1 MLVFTEDNVRGIC
14 SVSTDMSFTEVESY
28 VAEQKEPV
36 LFVKK
41 KDEILGY
48 IRAHDI
54 MDEMETQEPE
64 KERHFWLSQ
73 LIPLH
78 FAYHIYCDVPVPD
91 IFKLLG
97 EEMVIVKDKHD
108 QVCGYLRREDILIEL
123 LRQDDHN
130 IDLFRTILSSIP
142 MGIFVVDKQGAII
155 NYNDEG
161 VRMIRSEREKLHNR
175 PAHEVFGAE
184 QIERVFTT
192 GETILNQLHLR
203 PEMGIL
209 ADYSPILTP
218 DHEVKG
224 VIIVVQDLPML
235 EEIAMELDYVKDLNK
250 DMKAILSTIYDE
262 ILVVD
267 AEGKLMRFS
276 DNDEINFRQG
286 DLRELVGK
294 NLLELED
301 KGLFKPAVTRLVLEQ
316 KRKVS
321 VIQDLNNGCKVLAVG
336 NPVFDEEGKIERIVI
351 ASRDIT
357 ETSKLKNELREVKK
371 LSQQYKEE
379 LENLKSRHT
388 LNRSVVYCSPK
399 IDRIMREIEKIA
411 RFSSTVLLTGESGVG
426 KEVFAKAIHQLG
438 VRAAKPFLKINC
450 GAIPEN
456 LLESELFGYEKGAFT
471 GADPRGKEGY
481 FQKADSGVLFL
492 DEIGE
497 MPLSLQVKLL
507 RVLQEREIIPV
518 GSTDTMQVDVQII
531 AATNKNLE
539 QRVEEGS
546 FREDLFYRLNV
557 IPIHIPPLRER
568 PEDIPVLAYYFLQ
581 KLNDTYHRDIQL
593 SPDALNLLEVYSW
606 PGNVRELQNII
617 ERAVVTTEDEMI
629 DAGHLNRFLQWK
641 KASTK
646 VKPIITN
653 LIPLQEA
660 LDDVEEQLIILAM
673 ERYKTTT
680 MAAKALG
687 ISQSSV
693 SRKYQKI
700 LQKQTSMHA

>member
-1 MLVFTEDNVRGIC
+1 MLVFTTDNIRNIHT
-14 SVSTDMSFTEVESY
+14 VSIDTTLVEAQTAL
-28 VAEQKEPV
+28 AELHEPV
-36 LFVKK
+36 LFVKNK
-41 KDEILGY
+41 EKLLGY
-48 IRAHDI
+48 IRAHDVVV
-54 MDEMETQEPE
+54 EQETEAEPLTLL
-64 KERHFWLSQ
+64 HANI
-73 LIPLH
+73 IPLH
-78 FAYHIYCDVPVPD
+78 FAYHVYCDVAVSD
-91 IFKLLG
+91 VFKLLG
-97 EEMVIVKDKHD
+97 EEIVIVKNRHD
-108 QVCGYLRREDILIEL
+108 EVCGYLRREDILIEL
-123 LRQDDHN
+123 LRQDDNN

-142 MGIFVVDKQGAII
+142 MGIFVVDKLGNII
-155 NYNDEG
+155 NHNDAG
-161 VRMIRSEREKLHNR
+161 LRMIRCEGEKLSR
-175 PAHEVFGAE
+175 RRAADIFGAN
-184 QIERVFTT
+184 QISEVLST
-192 GETILNQLHLR
+192 GKAILNQLHVT

-209 ADYSPILTP
+209 ADYSPILSA

-224 VIIVVQDLPML
+224 VVIVVQDLPMV
-235 EEIAMELDYVKDLNK
+235 EDMVMELDYVKDLNK
-250 DMKAILSTIYDE
+250 DLNAILSTIYDE
-262 ILVVD
+262 ILVVNHKG
-267 AEGKLMRFS
+267 ELIRFS
-276 DNDEINFRQG
+276 DNNMLHARAN
-286 DLRELVGK
+286 DLSSLVGK
-294 NLLELED
+294 NVLELED
-301 KGLFKPAVTRLVLEQ
+301 RGVFKPSVTRLVLER

-321 VIQDLNNGCKVLAVG
+321 VIQDMENGRKILAVG
-336 NPVFDEEGKIERIVI
+336 NPIFDEEGNVERIVI

-357 ETSKLKNELREVKK
+357 ETTRLKSELREMKK

-379 LENLKSRHT
+379 LESLKSRHT

-438 VRAAKPFLKINC
+438 SRVNEPFLKINC
-450 GAIPEN
+450 GAIPEH

-471 GADPRGKEGY
+471 GADPKGKSGY
-481 FQKADSGVLFL
+481 FQKADKGVLFL

-507 RVLQEREIIPV
+507 RVLQEREVIPV
-518 GSTDTMQVDVQII
+518 GSTQPISIDVQIV

-539 QRVEEGS
+539 KLVEERK

-557 IPIHIPPLRER
+557 IPIQIPPLRER
-568 PEDIPVLAYYFLQ
+568 PEDIPVLAYSFLQ
-581 KLNDTYHRDIQL
+581 RLNEAHGRDIQL

-617 ERAVVTTEDEMI
+617 ERAVVTTDDEI
-629 DAGHLNRFLQWK
+629 IAGEHVNQFLQWK
-641 KASTK
+641 KAAVK
-646 VKPIITN
+646 VRPIITS

-680 MAAKALG
+680 MAARALG

-700 LQKQTSMHA
+700 VQKQAGLRA

>member
-1 MLVFTEDNVRGIC
+1 MLVFTEENIREIHT
-14 SVSTDMSFTEVESY
+14 VSTDMSFSEVECY
-28 VAEQKEPV
+28 LEENKEPI

-41 KDEILGY
+41 KEEIIGY
-48 IRAHDI
+48 IRAQELFGETE
-54 MDEMETQEPE
+54 MDDENHPLWQS
-64 KERHFWLSQ
+64 H

-78 FAYHIYCDVPVPD
+78 FVYHIYCDVSVSD
-91 IFKLLG
+91 VFKLLG
-97 EEMVIVKDKHD
+97 EEIVIVKNKRDE
-108 QVCGYLRREDILIEL
+108 VCGYLRREDILIEL

-142 MGIFVVDKQGAII
+142 MGIFVVDKQGHII

-161 VRMIRSEREKLHNR
+161 LRMIRCEKESIHNR
-175 PAHEVFGAE
+175 PARDIFGAE
-184 QIERVFTT
+184 QIERVFAT
-192 GETILNQLHLR
+192 GETILNQLHIR

-209 ADYSPILTP
+209 ADYSPILSP
-218 DHEVKG
+218 EHEVKG
-224 VIIVVQDLPML
+224 VVIVVQDLPML
-235 EEIAMELDYVKDLNK
+235 EDMAMELDYVKDLNK
-250 DMKAILSTIYDE
+250 DLKAILSTIYDE
-262 ILVVD
+262 ILVVNHKG
-267 AEGKLMRFS
+267 ELLRFS
-276 DNDEINFRQG
+276 DNNILNFRQV
-286 DLRELVGK
+286 DLKEWVGQ
-294 NLLELED
+294 NLLQLED
-301 KGLFKPAVTRLVLEQ
+301 QGLFKPAVIRLVLEQ

-321 VIQDLNNGCKVLAVG
+321 VIQDISNGTKVLAVG
-336 NPVFDEEGKIERIVI
+336 NPVFDEAGEIERIVI
-351 ASRDIT
+351 ATRDIT
-357 ETSKLKNELREVKK
+357 ETTKLKSELREMKK

-379 LENLKSRHT
+379 LENLRSRHT

-399 IDRIMREIEKIA
+399 IERIMREIEKVA

-438 VRAAKPFLKINC
+438 ARSHQPFLKINC

-481 FQKADSGVLFL
+481 FQKADGGVLFL

-497 MPLSLQVKLL
+497 MSLSLQVKLL
-507 RVLQEREIIPV
+507 RVLQEREVIPV
-518 GSTDTMQVDVQII
+518 GSTKSVPVDVQII

-539 QRVEEGS
+539 EQVEEGS

-557 IPIHIPPLRER
+557 IPMHIPPLRER

-581 KLNDTYHRDIQL
+581 KLNEKYHRDIQL

-617 ERAVVTTEDEMI
+617 ERAVVTTEEELIHAD
-629 DAGHLNRFLQWK
+629 HLNRFLQWK
-641 KASTK
+641 KASAK
-646 VKPIITN
+646 VRPIITN

-660 LDDVEEQLIILAM
+660 LEDVEEQLIVLAM

-680 MAAKALG
+680 MAAKVLG

-700 LQKQTSMHA
+700 LRKQASVRV

>member
-1 MLVFTEDNVRGIC
+1 MLVFTEDNVRDIL
-14 SVSTDMSFTEVESY
+14 SISTDMSFAEVEHCL
-28 VAEQKEPV
+28 AKQKEPV

-48 IRAHDI
+48 IRAQDLAGEVENEGR
-54 MDEMETQEPE
+54 DRQ
-64 KERHFWLSQ
+64 FWLSH

-78 FAYHIYCDVPVPD
+78 FAYHIYQDVSVSD
-91 IFKLLG
+91 VFKLLG
-97 EEMVIVKDKHD
+97 EEVVIVRNKRDE
-108 QVCGYLRREDILIEL
+108 VCGYLRREDILIEL
-123 LRQDDHN
+123 LRQDNHH

-142 MGIFVVDKQGAII
+142 MGIFVVDRQGNIV

-161 VRMIRSEREKLHNR
+161 LRMIRWEKEQLHNR
-175 PAHEVFGAE
+175 PAKDIFGSE
-184 QIERVFTT
+184 HIDRVFAT
-192 GETILNQLHLR
+192 GDTILNQLHLR

-218 DHEVKG
+218 EHEVKG

-235 EEIAMELDYVKDLNK
+235 EDMAMELDYVKDLNT
-250 DMKAILSTIYDE
+250 DLKAILSTIYDE
-262 ILVVD
+262 ILVVNPKG
-267 AEGKLMRFS
+267 ELLRFS
-276 DNDEINFRQG
+276 DNNVINFRQG
-286 DLRELVGK
+286 DLKDLVGK

-301 KGLFKPAVTRLVLEQ
+301 KGIFKPSVTRLVLEQ

-321 VIQDLNNGCKVLAVG
+321 VIQDVSNGRKVLAVG
-336 NPVFDEEGKIERIVI
+336 NPVFDEAGQIERIVI

-357 ETSKLKNELREVKK
+357 ETTKLKSELREMKK

-379 LENLKSRHT
+379 LESLKSRHT

-438 VRAAKPFLKINC
+438 VRANRPFLKINC

-471 GADPRGKEGY
+471 GADPKGKEGY
-481 FQKADSGVLFL
+481 FQKANSGVLFL

-507 RVLQEREIIPV
+507 RVLQEREVIPV
-518 GSTDTMQVDVQII
+518 GSTQSVQVDVQIV

-539 QRVEEGS
+539 QKVEEGS

-581 KLNDTYHRDIQL
+581 KLNETYHRDIQL

-606 PGNVRELQNII
+606 PGNVRELQNMI
-617 ERAVVTTEDEMI
+617 ERAVVTTEEELIQAD
-629 DAGHLNRFLQWK
+629 HLNRFLQWK

-660 LDDVEEQLIILAM
+660 LEDVEEQLILLAM

-680 MAAKALG
+680 MAAKVLG

-700 LQKQTSMHA
+700 LQKQASMHV

>member
-1 MLVFTEDNVRGIC
+1 MLVFTTDNIRNIHT
-14 SVSTDMSFTEVESY
+14 VSIDTTLVEAQTALTELH
-28 VAEQKEPV
+28 EPV
-36 LFVKK
+36 LFVKNK
-41 KDEILGY
+41 EKLLGY
-48 IRAHDI
+48 IRAHDVVV
-54 MDEMETQEPE
+54 EQEPE
-64 KERHFWLSQ
+64 AEPLTLLHANI
-73 LIPLH
+73 IPLH
-78 FAYHIYCDVPVPD
+78 FAYHVYCDVAVSD
-91 IFKLLG
+91 VFKLLG
-97 EEMVIVKDKHD
+97 EEIVIVKNRHD
-108 QVCGYLRREDILIEL
+108 EVCGYLRREDILIEL

-142 MGIFVVDKQGAII
+142 MGIFVVDKQGSII
-155 NYNDEG
+155 NHNDAG
-161 VRMIRSEREKLHNR
+161 LRMIRCEGEKLSSR
-175 PAHEVFGAE
+175 RAADIFGAN
-184 QIERVFTT
+184 QISHVLST
-192 GETILNQLHLR
+192 GKAILNQLHIT

-209 ADYSPILTP
+209 ADYSPILSA

-224 VIIVVQDLPML
+224 VVIVVQDLPMV
-235 EEIAMELDYVKDLNK
+235 EDMVMELDYVKDLNK
-250 DMKAILSTIYDE
+250 DLKAILSTIYDE
-262 ILVVD
+262 IIVVNHKG
-267 AEGKLMRFS
+267 ELIRFS
-276 DNDEINFRQG
+276 DNNMLHAQANDFH
-286 DLRELVGK
+286 DLIGRNV
-294 NLLELED
+294 LELED
-301 KGLFKPAVTRLVLEQ
+301 QGIFKPSVTRLVLER

-321 VIQDLNNGCKVLAVG
+321 VIQDMENGRKILAVG
-336 NPVFDEEGKIERIVI
+336 NPIFDDEGNVERIVI

-357 ETSKLKNELREVKK
+357 ETTRLKSELREMKK

-379 LENLKSRHT
+379 LESLKSRHT

-438 VRAAKPFLKINC
+438 SRVNEPFLKINC
-450 GAIPEN
+450 GAIPEH

-471 GADPRGKEGY
+471 GADPKGKSGY
-481 FQKADSGVLFL
+481 FQKADKGVLFL

-507 RVLQEREIIPV
+507 RVLQEREVIPV
-518 GSTDTMQVDVQII
+518 GSTQPIPIDVQIV

-539 QRVEEGS
+539 KLVEERK

-557 IPIHIPPLRER
+557 IPIQIPPLRER
-568 PEDIPVLAYYFLQ
+568 PEDIPVLAYSFLQ
-581 KLNDTYHRDIQL
+581 RLNEAHGRDIQL

-617 ERAVVTTEDEMI
+617 ERAVVTTDDEI
-629 DAGHLNRFLQWK
+629 IAGEHINQFLQWK
-641 KASTK
+641 KAAVK
-646 VKPIITN
+646 VRPIITS

-660 LDDVEEQLIILAM
+660 LDDVEEQLVILAM

-680 MAAKALG
+680 MAARALG

-700 LQKQTSMHA
+700 LQKQAGLRA

>member
-1 MLVFTEDNVRGIC
+1 
-14 SVSTDMSFTEVESY
+14 MSFSEVERY
-28 VAEQKEPV
+28 LEEQKEPV

-41 KDEILGY
+41 KEEVIGYVRVQDLSSDKEAENNEIPFWQ
-48 IRAHDI
+48 AH
-54 MDEMETQEPE
+54 
-64 KERHFWLSQ
+64 

-78 FAYHIYCDVPVPD
+78 FAYHIYCDISVSDV
-91 IFKLLG
+91 FKLLG
-97 EEMVIVKDKHD
+97 EEIVIVKNKQDE
-108 QVCGYLRREDILIEL
+108 VCGYLRREDILIEL
-123 LRQDDHN
+123 LRQDNHN

-142 MGIFVVDKQGAII
+142 KGIFVVDKQGSII

-161 VRMIRSEREKLHNR
+161 LRMIRCEKEKIHNR
-175 PAHEVFGAE
+175 PAREIFGAE
-184 QIERVFTT
+184 QIERVFAT
-192 GETILNQLHLR
+192 GETILNQLHIR

-209 ADYSPILTP
+209 ADYSPILSP
-218 DHEVKG
+218 EHEVKG
-224 VIIVVQDLPML
+224 VVIVVQDLPML
-235 EEIAMELDYVKDLNK
+235 EEMAMELDYVKDLNK
-250 DMKAILSTIYDE
+250 DLKAILSTIYDE
-262 ILVVD
+262 ILVVNHKG
-267 AEGKLMRFS
+267 ELLRFS
-276 DNDEINFRQG
+276 DNNTLNFRQD
-286 DLRELVGK
+286 DLENLVGK

-301 KGLFKPAVTRLVLEQ
+301 QGLFKPSVTRLVLER

-321 VIQDLNNGCKVLAVG
+321 VIQDMSNGRKVLAVG
-336 NPVFDEEGKIERIVI
+336 NPVFDEEGNIERIVI

-357 ETSKLKNELREVKK
+357 ETTKLKSELKEMKK

-379 LENLKSRHT
+379 LESLKSRHT

-438 VRAAKPFLKINC
+438 ARVNQPFLKINC

-481 FQKADSGVLFL
+481 FQKANGGVLFL

-507 RVLQEREIIPV
+507 RVLQEREVIPV
-518 GSTDTMQVDVQII
+518 GSTQTIPVDVQII

-539 QRVEEGS
+539 QKVEEGS

-581 KLNDTYHRDIQL
+581 KLNEKYHRDIQL

-617 ERAVVTTEDEMI
+617 ERAVVTTEEEMI
-629 DAGHLNRFLQWK
+629 HADHLNRFLQWK

-646 VKPIITN
+646 VRPIITN

-660 LDDVEEQLIILAM
+660 LEDVEEQLILLAM

-680 MAAKALG
+680 MAAKVLG

-700 LQKQTSMHA
+700 VQKQASMHA